1 MDSVHYNITD
11 DNFSN
16 ETIEYLVTTTTSSI
30 IIPPFLTW
38 DRIMIVTILAVIVC
52 MLLSPLISIVTSEC
66 CGISLC
72 NICLK
77 ICDCNCFHC
86 RDGETCVD
94 RRSCLGDRDNNNIS
108 LCAVMKNR
116 FRGCC
121 SKNKPKVE
129 VVELFEI
136 VIHPP
141 KVIDEDCC
149 ICLETLKD
157 NGHIGML
164 KCGHKFHARCI
175 KTWTDRHN
183 TCPLCRYETPVK
195 TTETMIY

>member
-1 MDSVHYNITD
+1 MDSVHYNITN

-16 ETIEYLVTTTTSSI
+16 GTIEYLDTTTTSSI
-30 IIPPFLTW
+30 IIPTFLTW

-52 MLLSPLISIVTSEC
+52 MLLTPVISIITSEC

-116 FRGCC
+116 LCTYFN
-121 SKNKPKVE
+121 KNEPKVE

-149 ICLETLKD
+149 ICLETLKH

-175 KTWTDRHN
+175 KTWIDDHN

-195 TTETMIY
+195 TTETSIY

>member
-1 MDSVHYNITD
+1 MTSL
-11 DNFSN
+11 N
-16 ETIEYLVTTTTSSI
+16 ETVEFLNTTTTTSSSI
-30 IIPPFLTW
+30 VIPLFLTW
-38 DRIMIVTILAVIVC
+38 DRIMIVTILAIIVF
-52 MLLSPLISIVTSEC
+52 MLLTPVISIVTKEC

-72 NICLK
+72 EICLQ

-94 RRSCLGDRDNNNIS
+94 RRLCLGEPDNTNIS

-116 FRGCC
+116 LCSLC
-121 SKNKPKVE
+121 SKKEPKVE

-141 KVIDEDCC
+141 KLIDEDCC

-157 NGHIGML
+157 NGHIGVL

-175 KTWTDRHN
+175 KTWTNEHT
-183 TCPLCRYETPVK
+183 TCPLCRCETSFQNN
-195 TTETMIY
+195 

>member
-1 MDSVHYNITD
+1 MDSVHYNITHD
-11 DNFSN
+11 YLSN
-16 ETIEYLVTTTTSSI
+16 ETIEFLNTTTSSSI
-30 IIPPFLTW
+30 TIPPYLTW
-38 DRIMIVTILAVIVC
+38 DRIMILTILAILVC
-52 MLLSPLISIVTSEC
+52 MLLAPVISIVTSEC

-77 ICDCNCFHC
+77 ICDCECFYC

-94 RRSCLGDRDNNNIS
+94 RRSCFGDQNNNNNNNIS
-108 LCAVMKNR
+108 CFAVIKNR
-116 FRGCC
+116 FPGCC

-175 KTWTDRHN
+175 KTWTDEHS
-183 TCPLCRYETPVK
+183 TCPLCRSETSFHK
-195 TTETMIY
+195 